1 MNMEHYIQDR
11 DRIYHVRF

>member
-1 MNMEHYIQDR
+1 MEHYIQDR